1 MPDLAPEARAR
12 EQIDALLTAAGW
24 TLQNYDRFDPTVAR
38 FIALREI
45 PVKGGRCDYMLL
57 ADRVPISVVEAKK
70 AGTTLSAVAEQSL
83 FYGNNI
89 PDFLQQPRGP
99 LAFYY
104 ESTGVETFFRDA
116 RDPQSRSRRVFA
128 FHRPETLVA
137 QQALDNTL
145 RGRLREMSPLTVAGM
160 RGCQVEAITSLEKAF
175 AHGDQRSLIQ
185 MARQA

>member
-12 EQIDALLTAAGW
+12 EQIDALLASAGW
-24 TLQNYDRFDPTVAR
+24 TLQDYDRFDPTVAR

-45 PVKGGRCDYMLL
+45 PVKGGRCDYLLL
-57 ADRVPISVVEAKK
+57 ADRQPISVVEAKK

-116 RDPQSRSRRVFA
+116 RDPQSRSR
-128 FHRPETLVA
+128 
-137 QQALDNTL
+137 
-145 RGRLREMSPLTVAGM
+145 S
-160 RGCQVEAITSLEKAF
+160 
-175 AHGDQRSLIQ
+175 
-185 MARQA
+185 